1 MEMTYER
8 AAEILDPEHR
18 ENYDSIEPVIT
29 ACKMGMEALKKQ
41 IPAKVN
47 LWENSQFWNCP
58 YCNEVVYRP
67 ALLKSVHCFKCGQA
81 LYWEDYE
88 AYVSKATGSKVKLS
102 RVSRDRMILYA
113 CANAIHQGFQYT
125 DRAGKMNFLKWSYS
139 DFLDHLGKFRRVTR
153 NPASAATTTLRFTV
167 STIRASATP
176 IPQGTR
182 AAALSSVYFS
192 TEEYAE
198 IPAKASYVDVP
209 ATCVE
214 VGSAGNSF
222 AAGEVSEIVDPLPY
236 IKSVANVS
244 ETEGGAD
251 IESDESYQER
261 IWLAPESY
269 SVAGPEGAYKYWAK
283 TYSSAIGDVVAN
295 SNQAAGEVD
304 IAFLLSDGSIP
315 GPETI
320 SGLQEFLKNDG
331 IRPLTDKVVVS
342 SPAEVKYSISLTYY
356 IDRSNSP
363 KRGVSSIPFATWGFT
378 KTPGSLIFLHGSRN
392 VRLRSKASLRPVGA
406 FFEAMQNGIYTLGV
420 WRCTP
425 SFLMIRTLRCPST
438 KISCS
443 EFLIFRPTRKRLSG
457 RCIRSAQQLLTRW
470 SMPRERGE
478 TSLCSLA
485 C

>member
-1 MEMTYER
+1 MVTFIRGWWYQM
-8 AAEILDPEHR
+8 L
-18 ENYDSIEPVIT
+18 DSIKNMPNVSFIDGKTVTDIRGEMV
-29 ACKMGMEALKKQ
+29 
-41 IPAKVN
+41 
-47 LWENSQFWNCP
+47 
-58 YCNEVVYRP
+58 
-67 ALLKSVHCFKCGQA
+67 
-81 LYWEDYE
+81 EDYE
-88 AYVSKATGSKVKLS
+88 AYVTKATGNKVKLS

-153 NPASAATTTLRFTV
+153 NLASAATTTLRFTI
-167 STIRASATP
+167 STVRASATP

-182 AAALSSVYFS
+182 AAALNSIFFA
-192 TEEYAE
+192 TDEYAE
-198 IPAKASYVDVP
+198 IPAKASYIDVP

-214 VGSAGNSF
+214 VGSAGNSL

-236 IKSVANVS
+236 IKSVANIS

-295 SNQAAGEVD
+295 SDQAAGEVD

-342 SPAEVKYSISLTYY
+342 SPAEIKYSISLTYY
-356 IDRSNSP
+356 IDRSNATTA
-363 KRGVSSIPFATWGFT
+363 VSIQTAVDAAVQEYILWQRKIGRDINPS
-378 KTPGSLIFLHGSRN
+378 KLVSLIMAAGAKRVDITSPAYI
-392 VRLRSKASLRPVGA
+392 KVGDA
-406 FFEAMQNGIYTLGV
+406 AV
-420 WRCTP
+420 
-425 SFLMIRTLRCPST
+425 
-438 KISCS
+438 
-443 EFLIFRPTRKRLSG
+443 
-457 RCIRSAQQLLTRW
+457 ALLTGTVTANYGGL
-470 SMPRERGE
+470 EDD
-478 TSLCSLA
+478 
-485 C
+485 